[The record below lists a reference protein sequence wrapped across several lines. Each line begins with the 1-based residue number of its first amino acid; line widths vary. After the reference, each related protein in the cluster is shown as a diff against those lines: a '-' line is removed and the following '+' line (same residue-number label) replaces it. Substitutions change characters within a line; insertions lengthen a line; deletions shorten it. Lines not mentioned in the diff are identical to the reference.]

1 MKSYL
6 LKSVLKYGG
15 ILLASFGTGLIIG
28 NQDNLVEKVKKSL
41 FSKYFKSS
49 DKKDFQIPEFIK
61 SDKDLLLQALI
72 KFCENLVPKVEVI
85 RNVAREKNE
94 DDGSKAK
101 CFFDPETYYAY
112 KIEIYQTNEYEE
124 IRLLVHEIAHAILHN
139 GVKQHNEKGNSSSK
153 ELEAEITTYLVLN
166 EIGFKL
172 SELDLEYLNGYFDK
186 IGEAVLAFEKSRE
199 KIYFA
204 YEKILSWISEFAK
217 NINESNKNSKKKSKR
232 KKSFVAFE
240 QKFIFRVNTSR
251 IIQLK
256 KIIHLFKNEKY
267 VELRSSIKKF
277 QEKRYEN
284 PLIKEFISKILIL
297 SNDLYSGPGPND
309 IFIWQNYSL
318 VDAFIA
324 ININAPSEAMKS
336 YDEEYKK
343 ESKRRAKKEFLDEE
357 KEFHELDEYEFF
369 IEYLQGSTWWQLKS
383 IGIQWNMNIDTSN
396 AKKLSKESK
405 IATRITDIHRNVY
418 KVFDSSGV
426 EVDIVEYKLGNSNI
440 PI

>member
-41 FSKYFKSS
+41 FSKYFNSS

-61 SDKDLLLQALI
+61 SDKELLLQALI
-72 KFCENLVPKVEVI
+72 KFCENLDPKVEV
-85 RNVAREKNE
+85 RTNVAREKNE

-101 CFFDPETYYAY
+101 CFFDPETNCAY

-124 IRLLVHEIAHAILHN
+124 VRLLVHEIAHAILHN
-139 GVKQHNEKGNSSSK
+139 GVKHHNEKGNSSSK

-204 YEKILSWISEFAK
+204 YDKILSWISEFAK

-232 KKSFVAFE
+232 RKSFVTFE
-240 QKFIFRVNTSR
+240 QKLISRVNTSR
-251 IIQLK
+251 IIELK
-256 KIIHLFKNEKY
+256 KIIYLFKNEKY

-277 QEKRYEN
+277 KEKKYEN
-284 PLIKEFISKILIL
+284 TLIKEFISKILIL

-309 IFIWQNYSL
+309 IFIWKDYSL
-318 VDAFIA
+318 IDAFIA

-336 YDEEYKK
+336 YEE
-343 ESKRRAKKEFLDEE
+343 ESKRRAKKEFLEAE

-396 AKKLSKESK
+396 AKKLSKENK
-405 IATRITDIHRNVY
+405 IAIRITDTHGNVY
-418 KVFDSSGV
+418 KVFDSNGV
-426 EVDIVEYKLGNSNI
+426 EVDISAYKSGNSSV
-440 PI
+440 PF

>member
-1 MKSYL
+1 
-6 LKSVLKYGG
+6 
-15 ILLASFGTGLIIG
+15 
-28 NQDNLVEKVKKSL
+28 
-41 FSKYFKSS
+41 
-49 DKKDFQIPEFIK
+49 
-61 SDKDLLLQALI
+61 
-72 KFCENLVPKVEVI
+72 
-85 RNVAREKNE
+85 
-94 DDGSKAK
+94 
-101 CFFDPETYYAY
+101 
-112 KIEIYQTNEYEE
+112 IY
-124 IRLLVHEIAHAILHN
+124 
-139 GVKQHNEKGNSSSK
+139 
-153 ELEAEITTYLVLN
+153 
-166 EIGFKL
+166 
-172 SELDLEYLNGYFDK
+172 
-186 IGEAVLAFEKSRE
+186 
-199 KIYFA
+199 
-204 YEKILSWISEFAK
+204 
-217 NINESNKNSKKKSKR
+217 
-232 KKSFVAFE
+232 
-240 QKFIFRVNTSR
+240 
-251 IIQLK
+251 
-256 KIIHLFKNEKY
+256 LFKNEKY

-396 AKKLSKESK
+396 AKKLAKESK